1 MCELICGKTLAVDG
15 DKKRSVFGASE
26 KLVTRLVAIPDIVAN
41 QLNVQERYTA
51 RQGFLVIVNSI
62 VALLLTL
69 CM

>member
-62 VALLLTL
+62 VAL
-69 CM
+69 